1 MDEPVTG
8 SAVQRSELIVFDC
21 DGVLIDSEPLSCV
34 ATSVELHEAGFPISA
49 EVIAERFTGM
59 SNASMLAAIEE
70 EIGRPMPEDMA
81 ERLHDRE
88 MALLREDLEAV
99 AHVADVL
106 DHLDASGVAYCVASS
121 STPERLEVTLGHVG
135 LYDRFPKVLSAT
147 MVENGKPAPDLFL
160 LAARE
165 MAVSPDACIV
175 IEDSVAGV
183 RGGRAAGMTVLGFCG
198 ASHCRPGHG
207 DDLLAAGAKSTF
219 DAMRDLPDLL
229 STLLPRA
236 NVV

>member
-1 MDEPVTG
+1 MIRNDGLMHSGLV
-8 SAVQRSELIVFDC
+8 IFDC

-34 ATSVELHEAGFPISA
+34 ATSIELHEAGFPLSA
-49 EVIAERFTGM
+49 DVIAERFTGM

-70 EIGRPMPEDMA
+70 EAGRPMPDDMA
-81 ERLHDRE
+81 ERLHERE

-99 AHVADVL
+99 PQIADVL
-106 DHLDASGVAYCVASS
+106 DHLDISGVAYCVASS
-121 STPERLEVTLGHVG
+121 STPERLKVTLGHVG

-147 MVENGKPAPDLFL
+147 MVKNGKPAPDLFL

-165 MAVSPDACIV
+165 MAVPPDACIV
-175 IEDSVAGV
+175 IEDSVPGV
-183 RGGRAAGMTVLGFCG
+183 CGARAAGMIALGFCG

-207 DDLLAAGAKSTF
+207 DDLMAAGAKMTF
-219 DAMRDLPDLL
+219 EAMRDLPDLL